1 MFHHLV
7 AKDEALEAYRR
18 RISRV
23 QQFMND
29 RHLPNHLK
37 QRVVQYIDFTYIKSK
52 DTYSDDIGLPRTLE
66 LRVASCQYRA
76 VIETCSVPGAPLRGC
91 IEQFINTL
99 LVSVHEVRGPN
110 FVPAQTF
117 KAAHANCITAR

>member
-1 MFHHLV
+1 M
-7 AKDEALEAYRR
+7 
-18 RISRV
+18 

-29 RHLPNHLK
+29 RDLPNRLR

-52 DTYSDDIGLPRTLE
+52 DTYSDDIGIPRSLE

-76 VIETCSVPGAPLRGC
+76 VIETCTVAGAPLRGC

-99 LVSVHEVRGPN
+99 LVSVREVRRASGTFLPPYI
-110 FVPAQTF
+110 VPLRLLSNTVSSSTPRPISCQ
-117 KAAHANCITAR
+117 ARSS